1 MRIAAGVLLIVAAVF
16 NVIAGSGYALGGA
29 VASVGTD
36 MLAKVGDEAMKE
48 GGADAADVAKAQA
61 DFAKA
66 TSEVKGFGAGLL
78 YFGYFLFLM
87 FVLQIVGGILCFV
100 RKAKMFIVIVG
111 VLSIGAEIGGIV
123 MTTFGWT
130 NIIGLV
136 AGALAIVAAMQL
148 GKDAP
153 STPAAA

>member
-29 VASVGTD
+29 AASITTDAVA
-36 MLAKVGDEAMKE
+36 KIGDEAIQSS
-48 GGADAADVAKAQA
+48 GAGSAELAKAQEEL
-61 DFAKA
+61 AKA
-66 TSEVKGFGAGLL
+66 AAQASGMSSSLL

-100 RKAKMFIVIVG
+100 KKAKVFIIIVG
-111 VLSIGAEIGGIV
+111 LLSIGAEVGGIV
-123 MTTFGWT
+123 MTAFGWT

-136 AGALAIVAAMQL
+136 AGVLAILGALSIGQDAAT
-148 GKDAP
+148 A
-153 STPAAA
+153 PAAS

>member
-1 MRIAAGVLLIVAAVF
+1 MRIAAGVLLIVASIF
-16 NVIAGSGYALGGA
+16 NVIAGAGYALGGA
-29 VASVGTD
+29 AASYGSEA
-36 MLAKVGDEAMKE
+36 LAKMGDEAVKASGTDSAE
-48 GGADAADVAKAQA
+48 AAKSVEEAKAA
-61 DFAKA
+61 LG
-66 TSEVKGFGAGLL
+66 EVGTMGAGLL

-100 RKAKMFIVIVG
+100 KKGKMFIIIVG

-123 MTTFGWT
+123 MIAFGWT

-136 AGALAIVAAMQL
+136 AGVLAVLGAMSI

-153 STPAAA
+153 AAPAAA